1 MAIIKQIPPQMISG
15 KTYFADEEGNIYNA
29 TGHRLSPDFSPASQ
43 TKCYGGSPA
52 YPKVTIAGKKRL
64 IHVLV
69 CAAFWGAPLPG
80 QECHH
85 FDGNKLNNR
94 PTNLIFLSHDD
105 HRNFDKAMR
114 AGKRYHRLLTDP
126 EGTPILTANN

>member
-29 TGHRLSPDFSPASQ
+29 TGHRLSPRFSPA
-43 TKCYGGSPA
+43 KRNHKGGSC
-52 YPKVTIAGKKRL
+52 YPQVLIAGKDRL

-105 HRNFDKAMR
+105 HHNFDKAMR

-126 EGTPILTANN
+126 EGTPILTANY